1 MSFIFKYRGKQEK
14 EMNAEKE
21 MDAEK
26 ETNAEKEMDAE
37 KEMNA
42 EKETLLKKS
51 SCCGAISDAWVP
63 SYPSL
68 MLAPSLESLSEVS
81 SSLESK

>member
-1 MSFIFKYRGKQEK
+1 MSFIFKYKVKQEK
-14 EMNAEKE
+14 EINREKE
-21 MDAEK
+21 I
-26 ETNAEKEMDAE
+26 NG
-37 KEMNA
+37 
-42 EKETLLKKS
+42 EKETLLKRS

-81 SSLESK
+81 PSLKSK

>member
-1 MSFIFKYRGKQEK
+1 MYYIFKYIVKQKKEISREK
-14 EMNAEKE
+14 EISG
-21 MDAEK
+21 
-26 ETNAEKEMDAE
+26 
-37 KEMNA
+37 

-81 SSLESK
+81 TSLESKSK

>member
-1 MSFIFKYRGKQEK
+1 MSFIFKYRGKQKK
-14 EMNAEKE
+14 ETNAEKE

-26 ETNAEKEMDAE
+26 ETNAEKEI
-37 KEMNA
+37 NG

>member
-1 MSFIFKYRGKQEK
+1 MSLILKYKVKQEK
-14 EMNAEKE
+14 E
-21 MDAEK
+21 
-26 ETNAEKEMDAE
+26 TNT
-37 KEMNA
+37 

-81 SSLESK
+81 TSLESFSESKCKSK

>member
-1 MSFIFKYRGKQEK
+1 MSFIFKYIVKQKK

-21 MDAEK
+21 M
-26 ETNAEKEMDAE
+26 NG
-37 KEMNA
+37 

-68 MLAPSLESLSEVS
+68 MLAPSPESLSEVS
-81 SSLESK
+81 LSLDSK

>member
-1 MSFIFKYRGKQEK
+1 MSFIFKYKVKQEK
-14 EMNAEKE
+14 ETNR
-21 MDAEK
+21 EK
-26 ETNAEKEMDAE
+26 ETSR
-37 KEMNA
+37 

-81 SSLESK
+81 TSLESFSESKCKSK

>member
-1 MSFIFKYRGKQEK
+1 MSFIFKYKVKQEK
-14 EMNAEKE
+14 EINREKE
-21 MDAEK
+21 INEEK
-26 ETNAEKEMDAE
+26 EING
-37 KEMNA
+37 

-51 SCCGAISDAWVP
+51 SCFGAISDAWVP

-81 SSLESK
+81 PSLKSK